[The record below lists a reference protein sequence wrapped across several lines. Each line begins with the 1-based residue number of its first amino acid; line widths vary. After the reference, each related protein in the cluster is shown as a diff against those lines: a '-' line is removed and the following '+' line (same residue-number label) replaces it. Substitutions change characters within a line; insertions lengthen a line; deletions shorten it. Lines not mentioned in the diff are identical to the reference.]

1 MELVDLVVEKKVSIY
16 INIYIEDIFY
26 VKCRVWG
33 FFYYLKIDNLKK
45 IYDFDFLQVKFLV
58 YLIYNI
64 EEVN

>member
-1 MELVDLVVEKKVSIY
+1 MELVDLVDEKKVSIY
-16 INIYIEDIFY
+16 IQKIFFY